1 MARPYD
7 FPCDLGSRSSSQQD
21 KRTSERLKAMHHRH
35 FLVSLADAAPSHAGG
50 ASILLS
56 IAAIIA
62 IVGIAIALAI
72 AYNPPPPSSDD
83 RLQ

>member
-1 MARPYD
+1 
-7 FPCDLGSRSSSQQD
+7 
-21 KRTSERLKAMHHRH
+21 MHHRH
-35 FLVSLADAAPSHAGG
+35 FLVSLADAAPAQAGG

-83 RLQ
+83 RRQ